1 MKIERNTRLMAD
13 ANVLINDFFYR
24 QPDFGMGRVVPER
37 QAQIELYRQKVHQTL
52 EELSK
57 IDGIQVFIPTYMFL
71 RVASLLADLF
81 VPNELAKQELLYLRN
96 NYNMIDITLPDI
108 EQVLWQV
115 QTTPNTELDLD
126 MEDYFLLHACRAAQC
141 SHLLTST
148 RKGYELLEEIVLVRP
163 ESVIFE

>member
-24 QPDFGMGRVVPER
+24 QPDFGTGRVVPER
-37 QAQIELYRQKVHQTL
+37 QVQIELYRQKVHQTL
-52 EELSK
+52 ENLSK

-71 RVASLLADLF
+71 RVASLLCDLF

-96 NYNMIDITLPDI
+96 NYNLIDITLPDV
-108 EQVLWQV
+108 EEVLWQV
-115 QTTPNTELDLD
+115 QNIPNSELDLD
-126 MEDYFLLHACRAAQC
+126 MEDRFLLYACRTTQC

-148 RKGYELLEEIVLVRP
+148 RKGYEFLEEIILVRP
-163 ESVIFE
+163 ESLVF